1 MLTAA
6 AEKSFFETLKG
17 EVDKVE
23 LFYLELLDD
32 LRTDFQSL
40 ILQSYRLVSNTKRI
54 GFLFL
59 FYFFELNKN
68 SLRSTAT
75 TFIRSTNIS

>member
-40 ILQSYRLVSNTKRI
+40 ILQS
-54 GFLFL
+54 
-59 FYFFELNKN
+59 
-68 SLRSTAT
+68 
-75 TFIRSTNIS
+75 